1 MGSGK
6 TSVGRRLANELN
18 LDFIDSDHEIERRT
32 GTTIPIIFD
41 VEGEAG
47 FRKREAAVIDELT
60 ARNNIV
66 LATGGGAVLR
76 SENRDRLKARGTV
89 VYLSATAEELYER
102 TARDR
107 NRPLLQTEDPRSK
120 IVELLQER
128 DPLYREIADFSV
140 STGRQNIQKVV
151 SEIIIA
157 LRDRDNH

>member
-6 TSVGRRLANELN
+6 TSVGKRLANELN
-18 LDFIDSDHEIERRT
+18 LDFIDSDHEVERRT

-41 VEGEAG
+41 IEGEAG

-76 SENRDRLKARGTV
+76 TENRDRLKARGTV
-89 VYLSATAEELYER
+89 VYLSATADELYER

-151 SEIIIA
+151 SEIITA

>member
-6 TSVGRRLANELN
+6 TSVGKRLANELN

-41 VEGEAG
+41 IEGEAG

-107 NRPLLQTEDPRSK
+107 NRPLLQTEDPRKK

-140 STGRQNIQKVV
+140 STGRQNIQKVI
-151 SEIIIA
+151 SEIITA

>member
-6 TSVGRRLANELN
+6 TSVGKRLANELN

-41 VEGEAG
+41 IEGEAG

-66 LATGGGAVLR
+66 LATGGGAVLN

-120 IVELLQER
+120 IVELLQ
-128 DPLYREIADFSV
+128 
-140 STGRQNIQKVV
+140 
-151 SEIIIA
+151 
-157 LRDRDNH
+157 